1 MIYKKGIALLLI
13 CVLCIAIFSS
23 CTNKKENAES
33 TDVEI
38 TENVSKESEVYEEN
52 GLPKNE
58 KVTLKIAVFEGGMGR
73 EWCDY
78 AMDTFETK
86 FPNVKF
92 EPVYSPKIGTIIQTK
107 IAANDDADMFDL
119 FLERGGV
126 SILELILNKKLVPQE
141 SLWEHKLYDTP
152 DKTLKDIAL
161 EGIYETIQRNE
172 GVCYT
177 LPMYTQINGL
187 FYDQNLFDEKG
198 WNKSPKTWDEF
209 LNLCEVIK
217 NSGIAPIVFPGIYPV
232 YLEQAFGENKS
243 FEIAEVNG
251 NLDQFTKSY
260 RNYEG
265 PQYTSPENI
274 ERWKRISELGKKGYF
289 AEGIAA
295 LNHTQSQMQV
305 LQHKAAMVSTGCW
318 VENEMKDSVP
328 EGFKWGFMGVPFTN
342 NPNDTIWLKSG
353 TGHGFYV
360 WGGKPDIHI
369 KWSEEFIVWLWNMD
383 VQEVFAEKAGQLP
396 IRKDFSESSER
407 TAKIQDAPKSIF
419 EYMENNTTRLENWYR
434 AISLNDPLVSQAS
447 KLYEESVVSM
457 CTGEK
462 DFEPVLQEAEELLQ
476 KAIEANKAK

>member
-38 TENVSKESEVYEEN
+38 TKTVSKESEVYEEN

-78 AMDTFETK
+78 AMDTFEAK

-92 EPVYSPKIGTIIQTK
+92 EPIYSPKIGTIIQTK

-119 FLERGGV
+119 IMDRGGF
-126 SILELILNKKLVPQE
+126 STLELVMNEKVISQE
-141 SLWEHKLYDTP
+141 HLWDHELYDTP

-161 EGIYETIQRNE
+161 EGIYEMAGRVE
-172 GVCYT
+172 GICYV
-177 LPMYTQINGL
+177 LPMYTQISGL
-187 FYDQNLFDEKG
+187 FFDQNLFDEKG
-198 WNKSPKTWDEF
+198 WDKAPKTWDEF
-209 LNLCEVIK
+209 LELCEKIK
-217 NSGIAPIVFPGIYPV
+217 ESGIAPITFPGIYPA
-232 YLEQAFGENKS
+232 YLDRTFGVKS
-243 FEIAEVNG
+243 FEAAEIRG
-251 NLDQFTKSY
+251 NLDQFMESY

-274 ERWKRISELGKKGYF
+274 EKWKNISELGKRGYF

-305 LQHKAAMVSTGCW
+305 LQHKAAMVSTGCF
-318 VENEMKDSVP
+318 VENEMKDSTP
-328 EGFKWGFMGVPFTN
+328 EGFKWGFMGVPFS
-342 NPNDTIWLKSG
+342 NDPDGTTWLVSG
-353 TGHGFYV
+353 TGTGFYV
-360 WGGKPDIHI
+360 WSAKPDIHI
-369 KWSEEFIVWLWNMD
+369 KWSEEFLVWLWNMD
-383 VQEVFAEKAGQLP
+383 VQVVFAEKAGQLP
-396 IRKDFSESSER
+396 IRKDFSENLER
-407 TAKIQDAPKSIF
+407 AAKLQDAPKSIF
-419 EYMENNTTRLENWYR
+419 EYMEKRKIRLENGFR
-434 AISLNDPLVSQAS
+434 AFTIPDPLVSQAS

-462 DFEPVLQEAEELLQ
+462 DFEPVLQEAEEILQ
-476 KAIEANKAK
+476 KAIEAYKAK